1 MSHTIEGRTISLRYA
16 EPDDAE
22 FIYGLRIDPSRNQFV
37 SQVSGGAENQ
47 RAWLEKYKDRERE
60 GLEHYF
66 IIEGASGPLG
76 TVRIYDLKDDS
87 FCWGSWM
94 LRPGAPGPSAIE
106 SAVLVYEFAFYT
118 LGFSRSHFDVR
129 VDNER
134 VVAFH
139 KRFGAK
145 ITHSTALDHFF
156 TYPRSEYEKVRPKY
170 EKFLPE
176 ANRRNR

>member
-1 MSHTIEGRTISLRYA
+1 MPHIIQGKTISLRYA

-22 FIYGLRIDPSRNQFV
+22 FIYSLRIEPTRNKFV

-47 RAWLEKYKDRERE
+47 RAWLERYKDRERA
-60 GLEHYF
+60 GTEHYF
-66 IIEGASGPLG
+66 IIEGDSGPIG
-76 TVRIYDLKDDS
+76 TVRIYDLQADS

-94 LRPGAPGPSAIE
+94 MKPGAPPSAAIE

-118 LGFSRSHFDVR
+118 LGFSQSHFDVR

-139 KRFGAK
+139 QRFGAK
-145 ITHSTALDHFF
+145 ITRSTELDHFF
-156 TYPRSEYEKVRPKY
+156 VYLRSDYEKVRPKY
-170 EKFLPE
+170 SKFLP
-176 ANRRNR
+176 ANQQEK